1 MFAFKTLEIS
11 HETNQSMGV
20 ALKDEGQLEE
30 AISAYYQAL
39 SLNPKNRRQ
48 LT

>member
-1 MFAFKTLEIS
+1 MKQINRWELP
-11 HETNQSMGV
+11 
-20 ALKDEGQLEE
+20 LKDEGQLEE
-30 AISAYYQAL
+30 AISAYHQAL